1 MKKISVIIPYKDEA
15 KYIKDCVSTI
25 PESAEI
31 EILLVADGGE
41 ETVPQWVFED
51 QRISVILPEEGK
63 GGVAACRNL
72 GIQKAR
78 GEYVYFLDADDYV
91 AEPALSALMEAAGEE
106 RLLLTGPVAYSWYSP
121 INYTPDRIQWERR
134 TGSGGKRSLS
144 YDGKG
149 LGKTVCYPDQCQTYD
164 DKTVFLAG
172 KPDLFFRG

>member
-1 MKKISVIIPYKDEA
+1 MIIPYKDEA

-31 EILLVADGGE
+31 EILLVADGGKE
-41 ETVPQWVFED
+41 AVPQWVFED

-91 AEPALSALMEAAGEE
+91 AEPALSALMEAAE
-106 RLLLTGPVAYSWYSP
+106 RKDFFL
-121 INYTPDRIQWERR
+121 PDRWHTAGTAPSIIPLIGSSGKMKNWFRR
-134 TGSGGKRSLS
+134 KKKLI
-144 YDGKG
+144 
-149 LGKTVCYPDQCQTYD
+149 L
-164 DKTVFLAG
+164 
-172 KPDLFFRG
+172 

>member
-31 EILLVADGGE
+31 EILLVADGGKE
-41 ETVPQWVFED
+41 AVPQWVFED

-121 INYTPDRIQWERR
+121 INYTPDRIQWENEELVQEE
-134 TGSGGKRSLS
+134 KEA
-144 YDGKG
+144 
-149 LGKTVCYPDQCQTYD
+149 YPMTE
-164 DKTVFLAG
+164 
-172 KPDLFFRG
+172 